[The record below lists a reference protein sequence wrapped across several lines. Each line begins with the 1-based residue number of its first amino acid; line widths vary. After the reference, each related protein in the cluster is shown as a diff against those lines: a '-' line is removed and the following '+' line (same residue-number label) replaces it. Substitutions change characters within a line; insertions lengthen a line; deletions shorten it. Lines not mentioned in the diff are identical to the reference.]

1 MEHGKQPYHL
11 EKHALLFITDAT
23 TGRHTCIPEGMI
35 IDFDP
40 KDWHVGGLKGI
51 GLALQNTYLFFI
63 FPSMEI
69 G

>member
-23 TGRHTCIPEGMI
+23 TGRNTCIPEGMI

-40 KDWHVGGLKGI
+40 KDWHVGVLR
-51 GLALQNTYLFFI
+51 
-63 FPSMEI
+63 E
-69 G
+69 